1 MGWFGPA
8 AALPDYLSP
17 QAAHARA
24 VLPSAAAPALTGP
37 ALTLSVLIVA
47 LFIACVCGLVRAV
60 SCCCRGIFPQKQ
72 LRAGQ
77 DDLEGEEE
85 DLEEAEKADL
95 RKLQGK
101 ARADDERHRPPAKTK
116 SAARKPK
123 YVRVGGHQ
131 GAQGFAAPAGLDP
144 LERLKSISRS
154 ASTRL

>member
-1 MGWFGPA
+1 M
-8 AALPDYLSP
+8 
-17 QAAHARA
+17 
-24 VLPSAAAPALTGP
+24 LPSAAAPALTGP

-47 LFIACVCGLVRAV
+47 LFIACICGLVRV
-60 SCCCRGIFPQKQ
+60 VCCCCRGMFPQKQ

-85 DLEEAEKADL
+85 DLEEADEADL
-95 RKLQGK
+95 RKLQSK